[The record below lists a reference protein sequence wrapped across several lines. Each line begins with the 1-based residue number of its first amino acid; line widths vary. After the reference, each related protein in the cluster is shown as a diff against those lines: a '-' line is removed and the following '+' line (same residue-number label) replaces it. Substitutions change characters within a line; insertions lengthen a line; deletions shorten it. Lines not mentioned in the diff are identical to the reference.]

1 VGTIVRAIKS
11 AGRKV
16 DAFLAR
22 RPRFERWL
30 SATALFLE
38 DVVKVPVFRCQ
49 RCGECV
55 LTHTAFICSQRC
67 PKRLR
72 NGACGGTRPGG
83 HCEVYPE
90 RRCIWY
96 CIYARSR
103 RLGRVAIVTEI
114 ISPHQWNVERTS
126 AWLNVFRSRIEPP
139 MLLARRHLAKFDL
152 GTAAR
157 AEKEREP

>member
-1 VGTIVRAIKS
+1 MSR
-11 AGRKV
+11 RL
-16 DAFLAR
+16 DAYLKAR
-22 RPRFERWL
+22 PALERRL
-30 SATALFLE
+30 NAVALFFE

-55 LTHTAFICSQRC
+55 LSHTAFICSQRC

-96 CIYARSR
+96 CIHARSR
-103 RLGRVAIVTEI
+103 TLGRVAMLTEVI
-114 ISPHQWNVERTS
+114 TPHQWNLERTS
-126 AWLNVFRSRIEPP
+126 AWLNVFRGRIRGPV
-139 MLLARRHLAKFDL
+139 LLVRSIADKLDRR
-152 GTAAR
+152 TAER
-157 AEKEREP
+157 ALREREP